1 MNGTKVL
8 PCDCKDAQQDAM
20 YGMGMRV
27 HNLGGKGSDK
37 VAYCTVC
44 SPSVRRLRITPE
56 VDRKTGQLL
65 APKIP
70 VPAADKKG
78 KKF

>member
-8 PCDCKDAQQDAM
+8 PCNCVDIQQDNM
-20 YGMGMRV
+20 YGKGMRV

-37 VAYCTVC
+37 LAYCTVC
-44 SPSVRRLRITPE
+44 SPSTRRLRISGQFDP
-56 VDRKTGQLL
+56 RTGKWE

-78 KKF
+78 KKL